1 MVPSKQLNNI
11 DKETLFITILN
22 ENRDRIYRLCLGYL
36 SDKQEV
42 DDLFQD
48 VMINIWRGLD
58 SFRGD
63 AKASTWVYR
72 IAVNTFLIYNKK
84 ASRKKELFSK
94 KDLDNIDVQ
103 TSDNTETK
111 MNIAALRKS
120 LSSLKKQDRI
130 IITLLLEGMSYQE
143 ISDVT
148 GISVNYVGVKINR
161 IKKQLEKLLYDY

>member
-22 ENRDRIYRLCLGYL
+22 ENRDRIYRLCMGYL

-63 AKASTWVYR
+63 AKTSTWVYR
-72 IAVNTFLIYNKK
+72 IAVNTSLIYNKRVY
-84 ASRKKELFSK
+84 RKKQLFSQQEM
-94 KDLDNIDVQ
+94 DEIIDQ
-103 TSDNTETK
+103 TGENVEAK
-111 MNIAALRKS
+111 MNLAVLRKS
-120 LSSLKKQDRI
+120 ISDLKKQDRLI
-130 IITLLLEGMSYQE
+130 TTLLLEGMSYQE
-143 ISDVT
+143 ISDVI

-161 IKKQLEKLLYDY
+161 IKKQLEKMINED